1 MFFLTQLP
9 NALRVFFDTANLT
22 IVHNLQHETLV
33 SVFRVF
39 VVFREKLQKKRS
51 QTAVRKKTRKKAF
64 RTHILRPEINE
75 NVY

>member
-22 IVHNLQHETLV
+22 IVYDLQHETLV

-39 VVFREKLQKKRS
+39 VVFREKLQKYDLKPRCEKKLAKRPS
-51 QTAVRKKTRKKAF
+51 GDTF
-64 RTHILRPEINE
+64 
-75 NVY
+75 